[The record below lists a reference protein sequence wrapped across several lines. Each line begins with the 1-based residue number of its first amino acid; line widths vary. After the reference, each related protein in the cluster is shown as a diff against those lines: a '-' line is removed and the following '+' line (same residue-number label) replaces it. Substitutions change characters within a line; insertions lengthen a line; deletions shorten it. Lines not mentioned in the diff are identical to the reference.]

1 MAETKRIM
9 RITDEEKKRIMDSS
23 KNEIVPKNSF
33 YTKPDRSSAVSRFDR
48 ASIRRAAGVYV
59 QNS

>member
-1 MAETKRIM
+1 MTETKRVM
-9 RITDEEKKRIMDSS
+9 RITDEEKKRIMESS

-48 ASIRRAAGVYV
+48 ASIRRAAGIYV
-59 QNS
+59 QNG